1 MIHFHFNKKF
11 KTMTILPFIVL
22 YIVLSTFAFAEGEGD
37 YTITA
42 SDLVAESAI
51 LIDQDTGQILFTKNE
66 NTPMYPAST
75 TKILTAII
83 CLEDLDLNQEVTI
96 TKDMEGVDGSSIA
109 LEAGEVLTVN
119 QLLHAML
126 MVSANDAAEALAKTH
141 SGTIEAFAKVMN
153 ERAASMGALNS
164 NFQNPHGLP
173 DPDHLTT
180 AYDLAMIAKYAM
192 KNETFRS
199 IIMTPRFEIPANA
212 VKTEIRYLNH
222 SNKFIPGVPGSS
234 GKIPY
239 RGSNVTKGYELMTG
253 IKSGYTTKA
262 QHCFVG
268 AAALEGRSF
277 ISVIIKS
284 QGTNMYID
292 TRKLIDYGLYGTK
305 TFQLYDAG
313 EEVNTR
319 KLDDKRETTIHLVTE
334 SSLSVDLP
342 LNLSVSDLSRQE
354 TIQDQI
360 TLPVEKG
367 EVLGRVS
374 YYLNDTL
381 VCETNL
387 ISGDTYLGEDL
398 ITAETKTFDSPKNAF
413 FNLKNI
419 LFLAFKLFIALVLW
433 RTFVTFNRLRQKR
446 QKQLVQ
452 KREKM
457 KSK

>member
-1 MIHFHFNKKF
+1 MTHFNFNKKI
-11 KTMTILPFIVL
+11 TLLPFLAL
-22 YIVLSTFAFAEGEGD
+22 YIVLSAITFAEGEDD
-37 YTITA
+37 YTLSA

-66 NTPMYPAST
+66 NIPMYPAST

-83 CLEDLDLNQEVTI
+83 ILEDLDLTQEVTI
-96 TKDMEGVDGSSIA
+96 TKDMEGVDGSGIA
-109 LEAGEVLTVN
+109 LEAGEVLTVDE
-119 QLLHAML
+119 LLHAML

-192 KNETFRS
+192 QNETFKTL
-199 IIMTPRFEIPANA
+199 IMIPRFEIPANA

-222 SNKFIPGVPGSS
+222 SNKFIPGVPGSND
-234 GKIPY
+234 KISY
-239 RGSNVTKGYELMTG
+239 RGTNVTKGYELMTG

-262 QHCFVG
+262 LHCFVG
-268 AAALEGRSF
+268 AATLEGRSF

-292 TRKLIDYGLYGTK
+292 TRKLIDYGLYGTT
-305 TFQLYDAG
+305 TFQLYDSG

-319 KLDDKRETTIHLVTE
+319 TLEDKRETTIHLVTE
-334 SSLSVDLP
+334 GPLSVDLP
-342 LNLSVSDLSRQE
+342 LNLSVSDLNRQE

-367 EVLGRVS
+367 EILGRIS
-374 YYLNDTL
+374 YYLNDSL
-381 VCETNL
+381 VSETNL
-387 ISGDTYLGEDL
+387 VSADTYLGEDL
-398 ITAETKTFDSPKNAF
+398 ITAETKIFDEPKNAF
-413 FNLKNI
+413 FNLKNM
-419 LFLAFKLFIALVLW
+419 LTLVFKVLLALVLW
-433 RTFVTFNRLRQKR
+433 RTIATLNRLRQKR
-446 QKQLVQ
+446 QAQLIN
-452 KREKM
+452 KRQNKVT
-457 KSK
+457 K

>member
-1 MIHFHFNKKF
+1 MTPSLLSKKIKKITLLLCLILF
-11 KTMTILPFIVL
+11 ILQLTI
-22 YIVLSTFAFAEGEGD
+22 AFAEGEDD
-37 YTITA
+37 YTLTA

-51 LIDQDTGQILFTKNE
+51 LIDQNTGQILFTKNE
-66 NTPMYPAST
+66 NIPMYPAST

-83 CLEDLDLNQEVTI
+83 IIEDLDLNQEVTI

-119 QLLHAML
+119 ELLHAML

-141 SGTIEAFAKVMN
+141 SGTIESFAKVMN

-180 AYDLAMIAKYAM
+180 SYDLAMIAKYAM
-192 KNETFRS
+192 QNETFKA

-222 SNKFIPGVPGSS
+222 SNKFITGVPGSS
-234 GKIPY
+234 DKIAY

-262 QHCFVG
+262 LHCFVG
-268 AAALEGRSF
+268 AATLDGRSF
-277 ISVIIKS
+277 ISVILKS

-292 TRKLIDYGLYGTK
+292 TRKLIDYGLYGTI
-305 TFQLYDAG
+305 TYELYALG
-313 EEVNTR
+313 EEVNIKT
-319 KLDDKRETTIHLVTE
+319 LDDKRNTSIHLITE
-334 SSLSVDLP
+334 GPLSVNLP
-342 LNLSVSDLSRQE
+342 TNLSVADLNRQE

-360 TLPVEKG
+360 TLPVAKG

-374 YYLNDTL
+374 YYLNDLL
-381 VCETNL
+381 VSEVNL
-387 ISGDTYLGEDL
+387 VSADTYLGEDL
-398 ITAETKTFDSPKNAF
+398 ITVETKTFSEPKSDF
-413 FNLKNI
+413 FNLKNM
-419 LFLAFKLFIALVLW
+419 LMLTLKVFLALVLW
-433 RTFVTFNRLRQKR
+433 RTIATLNRLRQKR
-446 QKQLVQ
+446 QAQLIQ
-452 KREKM
+452 KRSTK
-457 KSK
+457 